1 MDSVEAAD
9 ASGDAISTI
18 TSLFMMDMDTYAH
31 GGELGFDGV
40 DFYISGRGGV
50 LGDAPASVVVAAF
63 GFWTPQVIVKG
74 WEQSAGVMPRRQAAE
89 EFAGVSHRWAEAHVP
104 DGFDA
109 ARLAELAGR
118 ISDGAT
124 VAAAPLYAGWLEL
137 DEPGD
142 DRPAALAIHRMNALR
157 ELRGAMHASAV
168 LCQGIHPHA
177 AVSLASAHFLGLYG
191 WGDPHPGAEAARPRW
206 KDAMAATEVAMAPA
220 YEALSG
226 EERAEF
232 VSLANDLK
240 AAVTQG

>member
-104 DGFDA
+104 DGIEATSFHALPAEAWD
-109 ARLAELAGR
+109 RLATEARDLLEHLSARDPHVYRRYARWWSALPSAEVR
-118 ISDGAT
+118 ILPR
-124 VAAAPLYAGWLEL
+124 AP
-137 DEPGD
+137 
-142 DRPAALAIHRMNALR
+142 
-157 ELRGAMHASAV
+157 
-168 LCQGIHPHA
+168 C
-177 AVSLASAHFLGLYG
+177 
-191 WGDPHPGAEAARPRW
+191 GDPP
-206 KDAMAATEVAMAPA
+206 
-220 YEALSG
+220 
-226 EERAEF
+226 
-232 VSLANDLK
+232 
-240 AAVTQG
+240 